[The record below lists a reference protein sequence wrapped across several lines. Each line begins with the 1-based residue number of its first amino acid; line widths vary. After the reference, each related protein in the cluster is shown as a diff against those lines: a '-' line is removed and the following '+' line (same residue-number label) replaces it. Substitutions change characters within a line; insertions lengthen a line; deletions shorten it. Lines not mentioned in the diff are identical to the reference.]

1 MGNPYLCR
9 HKKVKNMTAI
19 ALKHETEGYWNLIKD
34 AGYEVKLVLI
44 KKLSDS
50 LRNAVTEKRSR
61 RKTYTADDFAG
72 MWSDEYF
79 MDQQNRPRFLPFLNN
94 LGAQGALY
102 GAAPQI
108 MLFTNCR
115 DPQYL
120 VFQVHFEQAE
130 PDCASV

>member
-1 MGNPYLCR
+1 MVTTDNYFEISLE
-9 HKKVKNMTAI
+9 VSWEILIFADIN
-19 ALKHETEGYWNLIKD
+19 YWNLIKD

-79 MDQQNRPRFLPFLNN
+79 MDADEMN
-94 LGAQGALY
+94 
-102 GAAPQI
+102 AAI
-108 MLFTNCR
+108 RNGRHMHSKRENIL
-115 DPQYL
+115 
-120 VFQVHFEQAE
+120 AE
-130 PDCASV
+130 L

>member
-9 HKKVKNMTAI
+9 HKNVKNMTAI

-79 MDQQNRPRFLPFLNN
+79 MDADEMN
-94 LGAQGALY
+94 
-102 GAAPQI
+102 AAI
-108 MLFTNCR
+108 RNGRHMHSKRENIL
-115 DPQYL
+115 
-120 VFQVHFEQAE
+120 AE
-130 PDCASV
+130 P

>member
-79 MDQQNRPRFLPFLNN
+79 MDVDELNKLIRDGRHVKSNRDR
-94 LGAQGALY
+94 
-102 GAAPQI
+102 I
-108 MLFTNCR
+108 W
-115 DPQYL
+115 DE
-120 VFQVHFEQAE
+120 V
-130 PDCASV
+130 